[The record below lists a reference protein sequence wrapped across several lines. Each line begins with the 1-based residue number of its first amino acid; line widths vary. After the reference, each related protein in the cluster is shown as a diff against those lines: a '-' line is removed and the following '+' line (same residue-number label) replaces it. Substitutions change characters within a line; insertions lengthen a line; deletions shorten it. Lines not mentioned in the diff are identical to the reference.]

1 MNDKQK
7 RTLKIVLF
15 SFWLSCCIIAQIIF
29 LVLLTEDIYFLI
41 PVFLFAIPEIFLI
54 KGIKKNRSAT
64 NPNTPVAPYSNPIR
78 TDMPQ
83 EAQTTPPVNN
93 TVVNTAYNNT
103 IAPNN
108 VTPPDVTYKANAFRE
123 YFKTTVVGGLP
134 VPTGAKCSLYL
145 RSNEIY
151 GKVAGVEFS
160 IPQDRIISVMV
171 DKSKEIQKQLVSS
184 VGGAVA
190 GGFMFG
196 TLGAAIGGRAKSK
209 NVVSKKTFLSIVY
222 NSKDGEIKNIVL
234 EPNQNEIYNLKTRLK
249 AFNVNNNNANRI
261 EL

>member
-1 MNDKQK
+1 MNENKK
-7 RTLKIVLF
+7 KTLKIVLF

-41 PVFLFAIPEIFLI
+41 PVFIFAIPEIFLI
-54 KGIKKNRSAT
+54 KGMKKNK
-64 NPNTPVAPYSNPIR
+64 PKVKPIAPYSQPISM
-78 TDMPQ
+78 DIPQ
-83 EAQTTPPVNN
+83 EAPTTPVNN
-93 TVVNTAYNNT
+93 AVNNTTYNNNNVPT
-103 IAPNN
+103 N

-196 TLGAAIGGRAKSK
+196 TLGDAIGGRAKSK
-209 NVVSKKTFLSIVY
+209 NVVSKKTFLSIIY

-249 AFNVNNNNANRI
+249 AFNTNNNSDNRI